1 MMWNLALSLLLAACA
16 ALFGVLMLRLQRRV
30 HALEKAA
37 NRESERV
44 QAVLQMMD
52 GAIDCLSEQARDA
65 CERAGV
71 LVAPAP
77 PRSGLN
83 LGKRSQAL
91 RLYRHGETADKIA
104 MNLDLP
110 RADVKLLLK
119 VHQSVLKLSGAV

>member
-1 MMWNLALSLLLAACA
+1 MWNAALSILLAASVAIFCIVM
-16 ALFGVLMLRLQRRV
+16 FRLQRRV
-30 HALEKAA
+30 RALEMAG
-37 NRESERV
+37 REESERV
-44 QAVLQMMD
+44 QTVLQMMD
-52 GAIDCLSEQARDA
+52 GAIDCLSEQARDS

-91 RLYRHGETADKIA
+91 RLHRHGEAADKIA

-110 RADVKLLLK
+110 QADVKLLIK
-119 VHQSVLKLSGAV
+119 IHQAVLKLS

>member
-1 MMWNLALSLLLAACA
+1 MWNITLSILLAAVA
-16 ALFGVLMLRLQRRV
+16 AIFCVLTWRLQRRV
-30 HALEKAA
+30 RALETAA
-37 NRESERV
+37 LQEGERV

-52 GAIDCLSEQARDA
+52 GAIDCLSEQSRDA

-83 LGKRSQAL
+83 LGKRSQVL
-91 RLYRHGETADKIA
+91 RQYRHGETADKIA

-119 VHQSVLKLSGAV
+119 VHQAVLKLS